1 MPLNLPPMNFRRS
14 LARSG
19 QGNLTISADP
29 LHSEV
34 GHDHAFHECWTSTN
48 HLEAPGCS
56 KVSGL
61 SLFAGEVH
69 SLMGEN
75 GARKEHP
82 GKNHGRC
89 CICPIK
95 VRCASTVERFFFVRP
110 PMPQQAGVSV
120 IYQEPA
126 LFRDLSIA
134 ENVFM
139 HRQPKTAYGWI
150 DYAEMN
156 RSVAQ
161 HLNQLGVS
169 LRPEDPVLG
178 LSIADQQ
185 IVEIIKALTF
195 EARVLIMDEPT
206 AALSLEEVKRLFQVV
221 ERLRSKGVALLFVSH
236 RLEEVFHHL
245 SANHRDAGW
254 ARWLVPGRQR
264 SGQPRKSFAR
274 WLGGRWMR
282 FTRRRRAEL
291 GKVVLRVRDLR
302 RAGVFKGISFEVRQ
316 GEIVAL
322 AGLVGAGRSEVARAI
337 FGIDPLDSG
346 EVRIGETVLAN
357 HTPQMAM
364 KAGIG
369 LVPEDRQ
376 QQGLV
381 MEMTTMRNATLTVL
395 RQIQRFGLVSRRKE
409 REIAARWTQRMQ
421 LKGHIE
427 EPVNV
432 LSGGNQQKVV
442 LAKWLATR
450 PKLLI
455 VDEPTRGVDVGAKSE
470 VHRTLSQLAKEGMGI
485 IMISSDL
492 PEVIGMAD
500 RVLVMHE
507 GKLTAELSRSEATE
521 ETIMFAATGQ
531 AESKPGRKVDRCFGQ
546 TKMTNGGKTFVRRQC
561 MAPER

>member
-1 MPLNLPPMNFRRS
+1 MTTPAIELVDIHKSF
-14 LARSG
+14 G
-19 QGNLTISADP
+19 
-29 LHSEV
+29 
-34 GHDHAFHECWTSTN
+34 STRV
-48 HLEAPGCS
+48 LEG
-56 KVSGL
+56 VSL
-61 SLFAGEVH
+61 SLFPGEVH

-75 GARKEHP
+75 GA
-82 GKNHGRC
+82 GKSTLVKIMAGLHLPDKGSFRVNGRE
-89 CICPIK
+89 
-95 VRCASTVERFFFVRP
+95 VLFRSTSQA
-110 PMPQQAGVSV
+110 QQVGVSV

-156 RSVAQ
+156 RSVAK

-195 EARVLIMDEPT
+195 EAKVLIMDEPT

-221 ERLRSKGVALLFVSH
+221 ERLRSQGVALLFVSH
-236 RLEEVFHHL
+236 RLEEVFAISQRITVMRDGRVVGSGAATEWTTEEVIRKMVGRSL
-245 SANHRDAGW
+245 DALYPKGSA
-254 ARWLVPGRQR
+254 
-264 SGQPRKSFAR
+264 
-274 WLGGRWMR
+274 
-282 FTRRRRAEL
+282 EI
-291 GKVVLRVRDLR
+291 GKVVLRVRELR
-302 RAGVFKGISFEVRQ
+302 RAGVFKDISFEVRQ

-322 AGLVGAGRSEVARAI
+322 AGLVGAGRTEVARAI

-346 EVRIGETVLAN
+346 EVRIGEMVLAN
-357 HTPQMAM
+357 HTPEMAM

-395 RQIQRFGLVSRRKE
+395 RRVQRFGLVSRRKE
-409 REIAARWTQRMQ
+409 WEIASRWTKRMQ

-470 VHRTLSQLAKEGMGI
+470 VHRTLSQLAKEGMAVM
-485 IMISSDL
+485 MISSDL

-500 RVLVMHE
+500 RILVMHE
-507 GKLTAELSRSEATE
+507 GKLTAELARSDATE

-531 AESKPGRKVDRCFGQ
+531 TESKAGDKADAAPGKQ
-546 TKMTNGGKTFVRRQC
+546 K
-561 MAPER
+561 

>member
-1 MPLNLPPMNFRRS
+1 MSSEP
-14 LARSG
+14 
-19 QGNLTISADP
+19 TIELIDIYKSF
-29 LHSEV
+29 
-34 GHDHAFHECWTSTN
+34 GSTRV
-48 HLEAPGCS
+48 LEG
-56 KVSGL
+56 VSFT
-61 SLFAGEVH
+61 LFPGEVH

-75 GARKEHP
+75 GA
-82 GKNHGRC
+82 GKSTLVKIVAGVHLSDQGALRVNGREVLFRS
-89 CICPIK
+89 PSQ
-95 VRCASTVERFFFVRP
+95 A
-110 PMPQQAGVSV
+110 QQAGVSV
-120 IYQEPA
+120 IYQEPT

-139 HRQPKTAYGWI
+139 HRQPTTRYGWI

-156 RSVAQ
+156 RSVSQ
-161 HLNQLGVS
+161 HLSQLGVS

-195 EARVLIMDEPT
+195 EAKALIMDEPT

-221 ERLRSKGVALLFVSH
+221 ERLRAKGVAVMFVSH
-236 RLEEVFHHL
+236 RLEEVFAI
-245 SANHRDAGW
+245 SQRITVMRD
-254 ARWLVPGRQR
+254 GRVVGSGPIGQWTTDEVIRKMVGR
-264 SGQPRKSFAR
+264 SLDALYPK
-274 WLGGRWMR
+274 
-282 FTRRRRAEL
+282 EKVEP

-302 RAGVFKGISFEVRQ
+302 RAGVFRDIRFEVRQ

-337 FGIDPLDSG
+337 FGIDALDGG
-346 EVRIGETVLAN
+346 EVLLDGVALRN
-357 HTPQMAM
+357 HTPEEAMA
-364 KAGIG
+364 AGIS

-381 MEMTTMRNATLTVL
+381 MEMTATRNVTLTVL
-395 RQIQRFGLVSRRKE
+395 KQVRRFGIVSRKKERQIAGH
-409 REIAARWTQRMQ
+409 WTQRMR

-442 LAKWLATR
+442 LAKWLATK

-455 VDEPTRGVDVGAKSE
+455 VDEPTRGVDVGAKAE
-470 VHRTLSQLAKEGMGI
+470 VHRTLSQLANEGMAI
-485 IMISSDL
+485 IMISSEL

-521 ETIMFAATGQ
+521 EVIMFAATGQ
-531 AESKPGRKVDRCFGQ
+531 TLSKSG
-546 TKMTNGGKTFVRRQC
+546 TKETTNPPDQQL
-561 MAPER
+561 

>member
-1 MPLNLPPMNFRRS
+1 MSSAPTIELVDIYKSFGSTRVLEGVNLP
-14 LARSG
+14 
-19 QGNLTISADP
+19 
-29 LHSEV
+29 
-34 GHDHAFHECWTSTN
+34 
-48 HLEAPGCS
+48 
-56 KVSGL
+56 
-61 SLFAGEVH
+61 LFPGEVH

-75 GARKEHP
+75 GA
-82 GKNHGRC
+82 GKSTLVKIMAGLHLADKGA
-89 CICPIK
+89 
-95 VRCASTVERFFFVRP
+95 VRIGGQEVLFRSTGQAQR
-110 PMPQQAGVSV
+110 AGVSV
-120 IYQEPA
+120 IYQEPT

-139 HRQPKTAYGWI
+139 HRQPKNAFGWI

-156 RSVAQ
+156 RVVSQ
-161 HLNQLGVS
+161 HLRQLGVS

-195 EARVLIMDEPT
+195 DAKVLIMDEPT

-221 ERLRSKGVALLFVSH
+221 ERLRSKGVALMFVSH
-236 RLEEVFHHL
+236 RLEEVF
-245 SANHRDAGW
+245 SISQRITVMRDGRVVGSGLLQEWTTDEVIRKMVGRSLDA
-254 ARWLVPGRQR
+254 LYPKENVEPG
-264 SGQPRKSFAR
+264 
-274 WLGGRWMR
+274 
-282 FTRRRRAEL
+282 E
-291 GKVVLRVRDLR
+291 VVLRVRDLR

-316 GEIVAL
+316 GEIVGL

-346 EVRIGETVLAN
+346 EVLIGETSLIN
-357 HTPQMAM
+357 HTPQSAMA
-364 KAGIG
+364 AGIG

-381 MEMTTMRNATLTVL
+381 MDMTVMRNVTLTIL
-395 RQIQRFGLVSRRKE
+395 RQVQRLGLVSIEKE
-409 REIAARWTQRMQ
+409 RDIAALWTQRMQ

-427 EPVNV
+427 EPANI

-442 LAKWLATR
+442 LAKWLATQ

-470 VHRTLSQLAKEGMGI
+470 VHRTLSQLAKNGMAI

-507 GKLTAELSRSEATE
+507 GKLTAELSRSQATE
-521 ETIMFAATGQ
+521 EAIMFAATGQ
-531 AESKPGRKVDRCFGQ
+531 AGPYRENNSKSTPTHNHDKGS
-546 TKMTNGGKTFVRRQC
+546 
-561 MAPER
+561 

>member
-1 MPLNLPPMNFRRS
+1 MNSEPTIELVDIYKSFGSTRVLEGVSLPLFP
-14 LARSG
+14 
-19 QGNLTISADP
+19 
-29 LHSEV
+29 
-34 GHDHAFHECWTSTN
+34 
-48 HLEAPGCS
+48 
-56 KVSGL
+56 
-61 SLFAGEVH
+61 GEVH

-75 GARKEHP
+75 GA
-82 GKNHGRC
+82 GKSTLVKIMAGVHLSDQGALRVNGREVLFRS
-89 CICPIK
+89 PSQ
-95 VRCASTVERFFFVRP
+95 A
-110 PMPQQAGVSV
+110 QQAGVSV
-120 IYQEPA
+120 IYQEPT

-139 HRQPKTAYGWI
+139 HRQPITRYGWI

-156 RSVAQ
+156 RSVSQ
-161 HLNQLGVS
+161 HLRQLGVS

-195 EARVLIMDEPT
+195 EAKALIMDEPT

-221 ERLRSKGVALLFVSH
+221 ERLRVKGVAVMFVSH
-236 RLEEVFHHL
+236 RLEEVFAI
-245 SANHRDAGW
+245 SQRITVMRD
-254 ARWLVPGRQR
+254 GRVVGSGPIGEWTTDEVIRKMVGR
-264 SGQPRKSFAR
+264 SLDALYPKEKVQA
-274 WLGGRWMR
+274 
-282 FTRRRRAEL
+282 

-302 RAGVFKGISFEVRQ
+302 RAGVFRDIRFEVRQ

-337 FGIDPLDSG
+337 FGIDALDGG
-346 EVRIGETVLAN
+346 EVLLDGVALRN
-357 HTPQMAM
+357 HTPEEAMA
-364 KAGIG
+364 AGIS

-381 MEMTTMRNATLTVL
+381 MQMTTTRNVTLTVL
-395 RQIQRFGLVSRRKE
+395 RQVRRFGIVSREKE
-409 REIAARWTQRMQ
+409 KQIAGHWTQRMR

-442 LAKWLATR
+442 LAKWLATK

-455 VDEPTRGVDVGAKSE
+455 VDEPTRGIDVGAKAE
-470 VHRTLSQLAKEGMGI
+470 VHRTLSQLANEGMAI
-485 IMISSDL
+485 IMISSEL

-507 GKLTAELSRSEATE
+507 GKLTAELSRSDATE
-521 ETIMFAATGQ
+521 EVIMFAATGQ
-531 AESKPGRKVDRCFGQ
+531 TVSKSG
-546 TKMTNGGKTFVRRQC
+546 TKETGNPPDQQL
-561 MAPER
+561 

>member
-1 MPLNLPPMNFRRS
+1 MIMSSEPAIELVDIYKSFGSTRVLEGVTLPLFP
-14 LARSG
+14 
-19 QGNLTISADP
+19 
-29 LHSEV
+29 
-34 GHDHAFHECWTSTN
+34 
-48 HLEAPGCS
+48 
-56 KVSGL
+56 
-61 SLFAGEVH
+61 GEVH

-75 GARKEHP
+75 GA
-82 GKNHGRC
+82 GKSTLVKIMAGLHLPDKGA
-89 CICPIK
+89 
-95 VRCASTVERFFFVRP
+95 VRMSRREVLFRSTA
-110 PMPQQAGVSV
+110 QAQHAGVSV
-120 IYQEPA
+120 IYQEPT

-156 RSVAQ
+156 RSVSQ
-161 HLNQLGVS
+161 HLSLLGVS

-195 EARVLIMDEPT
+195 EAKALIMDEPT

-221 ERLRSKGVALLFVSH
+221 ERLRAKGVAVMFVSH
-236 RLEEVFHHL
+236 RLEEVF
-245 SANHRDAGW
+245 SISQRITVMRD
-254 ARWLVPGRQR
+254 GRVVGSGPIGQWTTDEVIRKMVGR
-264 SGQPRKSFAR
+264 SLDALYPKEKVQP
-274 WLGGRWMR
+274 
-282 FTRRRRAEL
+282 

-302 RAGVFKGISFEVRQ
+302 RAGVFRDIRFEVRQ

-337 FGIDPLDSG
+337 FGIDALDGG
-346 EVRIGETVLAN
+346 EVLLDGVALRN
-357 HTPQMAM
+357 HTPEEAMA
-364 KAGIG
+364 AGIS

-381 MEMTTMRNATLTVL
+381 MEMTATRNVTLTVL
-395 RQIQRFGLVSRRKE
+395 KQVRHFGIVSREKE
-409 REIAARWTQRMQ
+409 RQIAARWTQRMR
-421 LKGHIE
+421 LKGHIA

-442 LAKWLATR
+442 LANSAATK

-455 VDEPTRGVDVGAKSE
+455 VDEPTRGIDVGAKAE
-470 VHRTLSQLAKEGMGI
+470 VHRTLSQLAQEGMAI
-485 IMISSDL
+485 IMISSEL

-507 GKLTAELSRSEATE
+507 GKIAAELSRSDATE
-521 ETIMFAATGQ
+521 EVIMFAATGQ
-531 AESKPGRKVDRCFGQ
+531 TVSKSG
-546 TKMTNGGKTFVRRQC
+546 TKETGNPPDQQL
-561 MAPER
+561 

>member
-1 MPLNLPPMNFRRS
+1 MTTPAIELVDIHKSF
-14 LARSG
+14 G
-19 QGNLTISADP
+19 
-29 LHSEV
+29 
-34 GHDHAFHECWTSTN
+34 STRV
-48 HLEAPGCS
+48 LEG
-56 KVSGL
+56 VSL
-61 SLFAGEVH
+61 SLFPGEVH

-75 GARKEHP
+75 GA
-82 GKNHGRC
+82 GKSTLVKIMAGLHLPDKGSFSVNGRE
-89 CICPIK
+89 
-95 VRCASTVERFFFVRP
+95 VLFRSTSQA
-110 PMPQQAGVSV
+110 QQVGVSV

-156 RSVAQ
+156 RSVAK
-161 HLNQLGVS
+161 HMNQLGVS

-195 EARVLIMDEPT
+195 EAKVLIMDEPT

-221 ERLRSKGVALLFVSH
+221 ERLRSQGVALLFVSH
-236 RLEEVFHHL
+236 RLEEVFAISQRITVMRDGRVVGSGAATEWTTEEVIRKMVGRSL
-245 SANHRDAGW
+245 DALYPKGSA
-254 ARWLVPGRQR
+254 
-264 SGQPRKSFAR
+264 
-274 WLGGRWMR
+274 
-282 FTRRRRAEL
+282 EI
-291 GKVVLRVRDLR
+291 GKVVLRVRELR
-302 RAGVFKGISFEVRQ
+302 RAGVFKDISFEVRQ

-322 AGLVGAGRSEVARAI
+322 AGLVGAGRTEVARAI

-346 EVRIGETVLAN
+346 EVRLGEMVLAN
-357 HTPQMAM
+357 HTPEMAM

-395 RQIQRFGLVSRRKE
+395 RRVQRFGLVSRRKE
-409 REIAARWTQRMQ
+409 WEIASRWTKRMQ

-470 VHRTLSQLAKEGMGI
+470 VHRTLSQLAKEGMAVM
-485 IMISSDL
+485 MISSDL

-500 RVLVMHE
+500 RILVMHE
-507 GKLTAELSRSEATE
+507 GKLTAELARSDATE

-531 AESKPGRKVDRCFGQ
+531 TESKAGDKANAAPGKQ
-546 TKMTNGGKTFVRRQC
+546 K
-561 MAPER
+561 